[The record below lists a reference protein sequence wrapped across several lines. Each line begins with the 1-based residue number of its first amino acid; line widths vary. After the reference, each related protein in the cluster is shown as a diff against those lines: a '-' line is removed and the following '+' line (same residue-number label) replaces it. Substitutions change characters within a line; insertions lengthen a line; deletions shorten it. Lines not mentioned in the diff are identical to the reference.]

1 MKKIYL
7 IFIIVLIAGFVSA
20 QIEIIGGDFT
30 NGVIDLKTPV
40 PSTGDT
46 NASTACSGLNGGVS
60 VLLGNSSCNDFPGT
74 SAGGSGGGEIS
85 NETLS
90 NTYYRLD
97 TTNNPLTGNLIVS
110 KKNAETHF
118 ISTLS
123 DGYEIYLNNSFGSF
137 PGVWIIKHLAS
148 QGRFGIIND
157 SNNEVFSILRNGNL
171 GIGII
176 NPTHS
181 ISTIGGI
188 NISDESVF
196 KNNLTSYSYFK
207 GKFNWVIAVASRQ
220 FLSFNSTALSLN
232 TTALCLSNGTGC
244 ISTGGG
250 ILYDQNVSTKN
261 NVTFD
266 NINATRNVTGHNI
279 NCGIWSNIGGDDDCV
294 ITILNGNENIEEPN
308 RYIHIIPNDQQTE
321 DYELILPPDASA
333 GFLRSNGSGTLN
345 FYTPEFNNLSKVY
358 SSDYHVGTI
367 WKGNGSGIIPVTT
380 MSILEK
386 TYLSRN
392 KTTGDVQWTTAPK
405 LSEILTSGNDTSG
418 TGISFT
424 TTDKAYFG
432 GSNNYI
438 NSPATDIL
446 NISSA
451 NTYIDGDLRISKGI
465 YRVFGDQPAFA
476 YDGDTDARL
485 FFDSNGAKSTYNF
498 ESTTRIRN
506 LIIQAFGSNG
516 NVQIKG
522 GLGVGTYN
530 WSGLTSGDINVSNIY
545 YTALF
550 QRSPFASNFG
560 NNRWWFVDGYDVFDG
575 IPKKEVFVEFDN
587 DYNILRWNGTMNPM
601 KDKRLKK
608 KIIEIQDLGKNKT
621 AWEQDKQICE
631 SQLYHTYVDD
641 IQYRRGQRDCILDL
655 SYADIS
661 CQVENNN
668 RFYYYNQNSRSCV
681 RNETAYCERIEW
693 QYWGQRTNNCETN
706 KYLECSINGITRNES
721 WNGRSCVF
729 DASIECTN
737 RGAGW
742 EWNQETNTC
751 DFNQKKKDS
760 GRERE
765 CRSAGRCFEWRD
777 NQCINVCR

>member
-1 MKKIYL
+1 MKKI
-7 IFIIVLIAGFVSA
+7 VLILMAIFLISLVSG
-20 QIEIIGGDFT
+20 EIDILGDSKS
-30 NGVIDLKTPV
+30 GVINLVTP
-40 PSTGDT
+40 SSSTTGDT
-46 NASTACSGLNGGVS
+46 NASTVCFGINGGVS

-85 NETLS
+85 NETLT
-90 NTYYRLD
+90 NTYYKLD
-97 TTNNPLTGNLIVS
+97 TSNNPLTGNLMV
-110 KKNAETHF
+110 KKANAETHF

-148 QGRFGIIND
+148 QGRFGILNYSND
-157 SNNEVFSILRNGNL
+157 EVFTILRNGNL
-171 GIGII
+171 GIGIM

-181 ISTIGGI
+181 ISTKGGV
-188 NISDESVF
+188 NITGESVF
-196 KNNLTSYSYFK
+196 AENISSYSYFK
-207 GKFNWVIAVASRQ
+207 GGFDWVIAVDSRQ

-232 TTALCLSNGTGC
+232 KSALCLSNGTGC

-250 ILYDQNVSTKN
+250 VLYNQNVSTNN
-261 NVTFD
+261 NVTYD
-266 NINATRNVTGHNI
+266 NINATRNVTAHNI

-294 ITILNGNENIEEPN
+294 ITILNGNEGIEPN
-308 RYIHIIPNDQQTE
+308 RYIHIIPNDQQTQ
-321 DYELILPPDASA
+321 DYDLTLPPDASE

-358 SSDYHVGTI
+358 SPNYNVGAI
-367 WKGNGSGIIPVTT
+367 WKGNGSSIIPVSTIGLL
-380 MSILEK
+380 SQ

-392 KTTGDVQWTTAPK
+392 GTTGDVQWATFPK

-418 TGISFT
+418 TGISFS
-424 TTDKAYFG
+424 TTDKAYFR

-438 NSPATDIL
+438 NSPATDTL
-446 NISSA
+446 NISSL
-451 NTYIDGDLRISKGI
+451 NTYINGDLRISKGI

-485 FFDSNGAKSTYNF
+485 FFDLNGASSTYNF
-498 ESTTRIRN
+498 ESTTGIRN
-506 LIIQAFGSNG
+506 LIIQAFGTNG
-516 NVQIKG
+516 NVQVKG
-522 GLGVGTYN
+522 GLGVGVYN
-530 WSGLTSGDINVSNIY
+530 WSGLASGDINVSNIY

-560 NNRWWFVDGYDVFDG
+560 DNRWWFVDGYGVFDG
-575 IPKKEVFVEFDN
+575 IPKREVFVEFDDN
-587 DYNILRWNGTMNPM
+587 YNILRWNGTIDPM
-601 KDKRLKK
+601 RDPRLKK

-621 AWEQDKQICE
+621 AWEQDKAICE
-631 SQLYHTYVDD
+631 TQPFHIYVDD
-641 IQYRRGQRDCILDL
+641 VQYRQGKRDCILDL

-661 CQVENNN
+661 CQIENNN
-668 RFYYYNQNSRSCV
+668 RFYYYNENSGSCA

-693 QYWGQRTNNCETN
+693 QYWLPRANICETN
-706 KYLECSINGITRNES
+706 NYIECSVNGITRNES

-729 DASIECTN
+729 DASVECSN

-742 EWNQETNTC
+742 EWDGRTNTC
-751 DFNQKKKDS
+751 DFNQERRDS

-777 NQCINVCR
+777 NQCNNVCR